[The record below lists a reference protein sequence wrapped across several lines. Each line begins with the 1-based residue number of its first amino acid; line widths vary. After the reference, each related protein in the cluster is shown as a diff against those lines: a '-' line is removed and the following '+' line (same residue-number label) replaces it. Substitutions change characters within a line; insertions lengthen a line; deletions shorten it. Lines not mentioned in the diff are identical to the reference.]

1 MGPTFSH
8 LARWST
14 PSAVVSC
21 QRTQLQRRC
30 AAAGS
35 GASLAHASL
44 MSSRIVE
51 FTSSNGTARRHVQ
64 TCSRWLWRDSKRH
77 QRVFCYKTKINSLL
91 ASEIVLSAFELV
103 DPTNGYFTTIPLYHI
118 IIIIIIFICSDKNT

>member
-1 MGPTFSH
+1 MGPTSSY

-35 GASLAHASL
+35 GVSLAHASL
-44 MSSRIVE
+44 MFSRIVK
-51 FTSSNGTARRHVQ
+51 FTSSNGTARRHVH
-64 TCSRWLWRDSKRH
+64 TGSRWLWRDSKRH
-77 QRVFCYKTKINSLL
+77 ERVFLFTLTHS
-91 ASEIVLSAFELV
+91 LV
-103 DPTNGYFTTIPLYHI
+103 DLPR
-118 IIIIIIFICSDKNT
+118 